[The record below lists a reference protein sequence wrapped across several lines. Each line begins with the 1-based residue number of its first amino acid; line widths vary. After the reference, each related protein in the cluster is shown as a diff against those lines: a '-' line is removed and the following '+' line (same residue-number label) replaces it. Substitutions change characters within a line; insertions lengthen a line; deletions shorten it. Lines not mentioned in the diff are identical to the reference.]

1 MATIRKK
8 RSWFGATIVA
18 FVFTGALVALA
29 VVSQED
35 GKIHIDRVAMPEQLQ
50 RCSTDTDCLLVD
62 QISCCACEAGGGQ
75 GAINK
80 RMRLHL
86 KSFLEGACRKR
97 VPCVDISA
105 CRDDLTPVCRDNV
118 CTVITPRRT

>member
-35 GKIHIDRVAMPEQLQ
+35 GKIHIERVAMPEQLQ
-50 RCSTDTDCLLVD
+50 RCSTDTDCILVD
-62 QISCCACEAGGGQ
+62 RISCCACQTAGAQ
-75 GAINK
+75 GAINSTQQDGL
-80 RMRLHL
+80 RRFL
-86 KSFLEGACRKR
+86 KTACRNR
-97 VPCVDISA
+97 GVCVSVDTCQGDLAAA
-105 CRDDLTPVCRDNV
+105 CVEGRCILRADHG
-118 CTVITPRRT
+118 